1 MTLSIKDVLA
11 AKGLH
16 PDAGELARIESTW
29 QQIAGLR
36 RDPTTVDTADADV
49 ALRNIPGGDHHG

>member
-16 PDAGELARIESTW
+16 PDADELARIETTW
-29 QQIAGLR
+29 AEFAELR
-36 RDPTTVDTADADV
+36 RDLETIDTADADI
-49 ALRNIPGGDHHG
+49 ALRNIPGGDHNG